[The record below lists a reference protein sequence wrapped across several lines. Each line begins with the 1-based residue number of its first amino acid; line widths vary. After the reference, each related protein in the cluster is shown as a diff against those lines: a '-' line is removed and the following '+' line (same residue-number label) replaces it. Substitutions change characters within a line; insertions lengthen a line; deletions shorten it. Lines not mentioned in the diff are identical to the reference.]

1 MDWKSLGGV
10 KYRAHYICDE
20 WVCTFCFL
28 WNMVYV
34 KTWNLTWNS
43 FVSYRGSKKSCYKIQ
58 TDLKFQSSVISSSS
72 RMSWP
77 YLQSKYCL
85 SILLFITIKTYD
97 FEFSDVSHSA
107 CLEIKRQQCTN
118 LNWAQV
124 ELLLTLHS
132 QGGCEEKLMMKI
144 PGDCLVDNTLW
155 WGRFGQGR
163 YKPQQICRRERWNWI
178 KFQMKTNFFWQI
190 ANQLNM
196 TICQPESF
204 SQLQTMPSLF
214 DAKAGFIFN
223 SSTDQV
229 LVLVAYATLA
239 FYQMLMFSYI

>member
-20 WVCTFCFL
+20 WVCSFCFL

-132 QGGCEEKLMMKI
+132 QGGCERSWWWRDLETASWTILCDEE
-144 PGDCLVDNTLW
+144 GLARVDTSPN
-155 WGRFGQGR
+155 
-163 YKPQQICRRERWNWI
+163 KS
-178 KFQMKTNFFWQI
+178 
-190 ANQLNM
+190 ANVKCE
-196 TICQPESF
+196 IESSF
-204 SQLQTMPSLF
+204 KWRQTSF
-214 DAKAGFIFN
+214 DK
-223 SSTDQV
+223 
-229 LVLVAYATLA
+229 
-239 FYQMLMFSYI
+239 